1 MKKRNGDRRAARGT
15 RRLALRDR
23 IQATSDHRP
32 GLLLAIAAC
41 AIVGVAGLLL
51 PLIPG
56 LLFLAIAAVL
66 LRQFQRRQIRM

>member
-1 MKKRNGDRRAARGT
+1 MRTVRRIS
-15 RRLALRDR
+15 L
-23 IQATSDHRP
+23 TSLLVQTL
-32 GLLLAIAAC
+32 LLLAIAAC

-66 LRQFQRRQIRM
+66 LRQFQRRQVRM

>member
-1 MKKRNGDRRAARGT
+1 MRTVRR
-15 RRLALRDR
+15 
-23 IQATSDHRP
+23 ISFTSLLVQTL
-32 GLLLAIAAC
+32 LLLAIAVC

>member
-1 MKKRNGDRRAARGT
+1 MRTVRRIS
-15 RRLALRDR
+15 L
-23 IQATSDHRP
+23 TSLLVQTL
-32 GLLLAIAAC
+32 LLLAIAAC

>member
-1 MKKRNGDRRAARGT
+1 MRTVRRISLT
-15 RRLALRDR
+15 ALLV
-23 IQATSDHRP
+23 QTL
-32 GLLLAIAAC
+32 LLLAIAAC

>member
-1 MKKRNGDRRAARGT
+1 MRTVRRIS
-15 RRLALRDR
+15 L
-23 IQATSDHRP
+23 TSLLVQTL
-32 GLLLAIAAC
+32 LLLAIAAC

-56 LLFLAIAAVL
+56 LLFLAVAAVL

>member
-1 MKKRNGDRRAARGT
+1 MRTVRRISFSSLLVQT
-15 RRLALRDR
+15 L
-23 IQATSDHRP
+23 
-32 GLLLAIAAC
+32 LLLAIAAC